1 MAYSLLQLRSMFDS
15 NRVRWTVIAVIM
27 LGVCRDGRAQT
38 DNRLA
43 VGMSVTARAANS
55 SDAGGSADVGF
66 ELRLGPAKAGW
77 AWQNSFFGWF
87 DTDVQET
94 VPTRTIPLGDLR
106 VRPLM
111 AGYGYTWIRGRA
123 AITAD
128 LAGGYSLNSFTLDP
142 AALADYSQRLGAT
155 RIDSKAT
162 NCFVLKPEVQV
173 WYDVN
178 SRFGLKLEGGY
189 LIARPSVVITSSL
202 GEDDRPVRADTLLVT
217 IGVVFSIF

>member
-1 MAYSLLQLRSMFDS
+1 MFDTTQLL
-15 NRVRWTVIAVIM
+15 WTTVIAVIM
-27 LGVCRDGRAQT
+27 LGVCRDAHAQT

-43 VGMSVTARAANS
+43 VGMSVTARAAS
-55 SDAGGSADVGF
+55 SADASGSADVGF

-77 AWQNSFFGWF
+77 NWQNSFFGWF
-87 DTDVQET
+87 DTSVQEA
-94 VPTRTIPLGDLR
+94 VPMRTIPLGDLR
-106 VRPLM
+106 VRPIM
-111 AGYGYTWIRGRA
+111 AGYGYTWILGRA

-142 AALADYSQRLGAT
+142 AALADYSRRGAT
-155 RIDSKAT
+155 GIDSKAT
-162 NCFVLKPEVQV
+162 SCFVLKPEVQV

-189 LIARPSVVITSSL
+189 LIARPSIVITSSL
-202 GEDDRPVRADTLLVT
+202 GEDERPVRADTFLVT